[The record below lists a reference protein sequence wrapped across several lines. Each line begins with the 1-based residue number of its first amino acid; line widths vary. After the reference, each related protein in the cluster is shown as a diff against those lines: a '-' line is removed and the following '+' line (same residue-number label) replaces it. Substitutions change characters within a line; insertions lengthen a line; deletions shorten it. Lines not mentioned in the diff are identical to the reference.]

1 MKELRYSVNLA
12 ETEIDL
18 TIWENNFSISKLPQH
33 QSLPSQLKAIHR
45 HSDFELFILPGST
58 LTVHTLDSTLP
69 FRDSIVIIPPSLDH
83 FVTFDDALCGY
94 YLYFSIKKTPS
105 AKELQNTE
113 LAQVLQQEITALPL
127 TDDEIFYTQK
137 INEAVKNRTRLE
149 TLPHLLT
156 LFFFELF
163 SKLLPKQEHT
173 SQTQT
178 KYGKYVNTVDLYI
191 SQHYTAPIRLA
202 DLARE
207 LYLCPKQVSRILKK
221 AYGCSLPE
229 LINRHRLAA
238 ACMLL
243 RYTEL
248 EIAEIALQVGYEH
261 ENYFYTLF
269 RKAYGTTPG
278 EYRKREESKGV

>member
-1 MKELRYSVNLA
+1 LKELRYSVHLA
-12 ETEIDL
+12 EIEVDL

-33 QSLPSQLKAIHR
+33 QNLPSQLKAIHR
-45 HSDFELFILPGST
+45 HSDFELFILPGSS
-58 LTVHTLDSTLP
+58 LTVHTLDGKLP

-83 FVTFDDALCGY
+83 FVTFDNTLCGY
-94 YLYFSIKKTPS
+94 YLYFSLKNAPG
-105 AKELQNTE
+105 AKDLRDTDP
-113 LAQVLQQEITALPL
+113 AQILKQEITSLPL

-137 INEAVKNRTRLE
+137 INDAMKDKARLE

-163 SKLLPKQEHT
+163 SKLLPKPEHA

-178 KYGKYVNTVDLYI
+178 KYGKYVNTVDLYV
-191 SQHYTAPIRLA
+191 SQHYTDTIRLP

-221 AYGCSLPE
+221 AYGCSLSE
-229 LINRHRLAA
+229 LVNRHRLAA

-248 EIAEIALQVGYEH
+248 EISEIAEQVGYEH

-278 EYRKREESKGV
+278 EYRKRDVSKNG